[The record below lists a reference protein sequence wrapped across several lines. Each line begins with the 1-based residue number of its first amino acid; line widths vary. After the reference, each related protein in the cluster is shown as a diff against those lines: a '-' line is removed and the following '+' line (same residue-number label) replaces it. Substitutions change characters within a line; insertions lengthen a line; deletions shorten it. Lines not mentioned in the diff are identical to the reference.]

1 MKVQG
6 VSTLHGLIIGASG
19 TIAAQFQEGGKVH
32 AE

>member
-1 MKVQG
+1 